1 MYRVQ
6 WTRGNFNTHRTRR
19 ILTMETSETTK
30 EISVALLKFHKE
42 VGKIL
47 KTESNP
53 FFKSKY
59 ASLATILDVVSKPLN
74 DNGLIVLQ
82 FPTGLY
88 NLTTRLQHESGEFMQ
103 STYEMQPVKHS
114 PQDAGSVITY
124 QRRYALGAI
133 LNLNIDEDDDGNK
146 ASQGDKLDKNI
157 IDLIAK
163 ASTIEDLTALF
174 NSNKNLHKNNEF
186 IKLMKEK
193 KEFLQ

>member
-1 MYRVQ
+1 MQ
-6 WTRGNFNTHRTRR
+6 
-19 ILTMETSETTK
+19 TSEK
-30 EISVALLKFHKE
+30 LEHLPKALLEFHKK
-42 VGKIL
+42 VGKII
-47 KTESNP
+47 KSDNNP

-59 ASLATILDVVSKPLN
+59 ASLATILDVITEPLTEC
-74 DNGLIVLQ
+74 GLVIVQ

-88 NLTTRLQHESGEFMQ
+88 QLTTRLQHESGEFME

-124 QRRYALGAI
+124 QRRYAIGAI

-146 ASQGDKLDKNI
+146 ASQGDKLDKNVV
-157 IDLIAK
+157 DKIAK
-163 ASTIEDLTALF
+163 ASTIEELTSIF

>member
-1 MYRVQ
+1 MQ
-6 WTRGNFNTHRTRR
+6 
-19 ILTMETSETTK
+19 TSEK
-30 EISVALLKFHKE
+30 LEKLPLALLEFHKK
-42 VGKIL
+42 VGKII
-47 KTESNP
+47 KSDNNP

-59 ASLATILDVVSKPLN
+59 ASLATILDVITEPLT
-74 DNGLIVLQ
+74 DCGLIIIQ

-88 NLTTRLQHESGEFMQ
+88 QLTTRLQHISGEYMQ

-124 QRRYALGAI
+124 QRRYAIGAI

-146 ASQGDKLDKNI
+146 ASQGDKLDKNV

-163 ASTIEDLTALF
+163 ADSVQELEKVFL
-174 NSNKNLHKNNEF
+174 NNKNLHKNNEF
-186 IKLMKEK
+186 LKLVKEK

>member
-1 MYRVQ
+1 MQ
-6 WTRGNFNTHRTRR
+6 
-19 ILTMETSETTK
+19 TSEK
-30 EISVALLKFHKE
+30 LEQLPKALLEFHKK
-42 VGKIL
+42 VGKII
-47 KTESNP
+47 KSDNNP

-59 ASLATILDVVSKPLN
+59 ASLATILDVITEPLT
-74 DNGLIVLQ
+74 DCGLIIIQ

-88 NLTTRLQHESGEFMQ
+88 QLTTRLQHTSGEFME

-124 QRRYALGAI
+124 QRRYAIGAI

-146 ASQGDKLDKNI
+146 ASQGDKLDKNV

-163 ASTIEDLTALF
+163 ADSVQELEKVFL
-174 NSNKNLHKNNEF
+174 NNKNLHKNNEF
-186 IKLMKEK
+186 LKLVKEK

>member
-1 MYRVQ
+1 M
-6 WTRGNFNTHRTRR
+6 N
-19 ILTMETSETTK
+19 TSEK
-30 EISVALLKFHKE
+30 LEQLPKALLEFHKK
-42 VGKIL
+42 VGKII
-47 KTESNP
+47 KSDNNP

-59 ASLATILDVVSKPLN
+59 ASLATILDVITEPLT
-74 DNGLIVLQ
+74 DCGLIIIQ

-88 NLTTRLQHESGEFMQ
+88 QLTTRLQHTSGEYME

-124 QRRYALGAI
+124 QRRYAIGAI

-146 ASQGDKLDKNI
+146 ASQGDKLDKNV

-163 ASTIEDLTALF
+163 ADSVAELEKVFL
-174 NSNKNLHKNNEF
+174 NNKNLHKNNEF
-186 IKLMKEK
+186 LKLVKEK

>member
-1 MYRVQ
+1 MQ
-6 WTRGNFNTHRTRR
+6 
-19 ILTMETSETTK
+19 TSEK
-30 EISVALLKFHKE
+30 LEKLPLALLEFHKK
-42 VGKIL
+42 VGKII
-47 KTESNP
+47 KSDNNP

-59 ASLATILDVVSKPLN
+59 ASLATILDVITEPLT
-74 DNGLIVLQ
+74 DCGLIIIQ

-88 NLTTRLQHESGEFMQ
+88 QLTTRLQHTSGEYMQ

-124 QRRYALGAI
+124 QRRYAIGAI

-146 ASQGDKLDKNI
+146 ASQGDKLDKNV

-163 ASTIEDLTALF
+163 ADSVQELEKVFL
-174 NSNKNLHKNNEF
+174 NNKNLHKNNEF
-186 IKLMKEK
+186 LKLVKEK

>member
-1 MYRVQ
+1 MQ
-6 WTRGNFNTHRTRR
+6 
-19 ILTMETSETTK
+19 TSEK
-30 EISVALLKFHKE
+30 LEQLPKALLEFHKK
-42 VGKIL
+42 VGKII
-47 KTESNP
+47 KSDNNP

-59 ASLATILDVVSKPLN
+59 ASLATILDVITEPLT
-74 DNGLIVLQ
+74 DCGLIIIQ

-88 NLTTRLQHESGEFMQ
+88 QLTTRLKHVSGEFME

-124 QRRYALGAI
+124 QRRYAIGAI

-146 ASQGDKLDKNI
+146 ASQGDKLDKNV

-163 ASTIEDLTALF
+163 ADSVQELEKVFL
-174 NSNKNLHKNNEF
+174 NNKNLHKNNEF
-186 IKLMKEK
+186 LKLVKEK

>member
-1 MYRVQ
+1 MQ
-6 WTRGNFNTHRTRR
+6 
-19 ILTMETSETTK
+19 TSEK
-30 EISVALLKFHKE
+30 LEQLPLALLEFHKK
-42 VGKIL
+42 VGKII
-47 KTESNP
+47 KSDNNP

-59 ASLATILDVVSKPLN
+59 ASLATILDVITEPLT
-74 DNGLIVLQ
+74 DCGLIIIQ

-88 NLTTRLQHESGEFMQ
+88 QLTTRLQHTSGEYMQ

-124 QRRYALGAI
+124 QRRYAIGAI

-146 ASQGDKLDKNI
+146 ASQGDKLDKNV

-163 ASTIEDLTALF
+163 ADSVQELEKVFL
-174 NSNKNLHKNNEF
+174 NNKNLHKNNEF
-186 IKLMKEK
+186 LKLVKEK

>member
-1 MYRVQ
+1 MQ
-6 WTRGNFNTHRTRR
+6 
-19 ILTMETSETTK
+19 TSDKLEQLPN
-30 EISVALLKFHKE
+30 ALLEFHKK
-42 VGKIL
+42 VGKII
-47 KTESNP
+47 KSDNNP

-59 ASLATILDVVSKPLN
+59 ASLATILDVITEPLTEC
-74 DNGLIVLQ
+74 GLVIVQ

-88 NLTTRLQHESGEFMQ
+88 QLTTRLQHVSGEYME

-124 QRRYALGAI
+124 QRRYAIGAI

-157 IDLIAK
+157 IDKIAK
-163 ASTIEDLTALF
+163 ASTIEELTSIF

>member
-1 MYRVQ
+1 MQ
-6 WTRGNFNTHRTRR
+6 
-19 ILTMETSETTK
+19 TSEK
-30 EISVALLKFHKE
+30 LEQLPKALLEFHKK
-42 VGKIL
+42 VGKII
-47 KTESNP
+47 KSDNNP

-59 ASLATILDVVSKPLN
+59 ASLATILDVITEPLT
-74 DNGLIVLQ
+74 DCGLIIIQ

-88 NLTTRLQHESGEFMQ
+88 QLTTRLQHISGEYME

-124 QRRYALGAI
+124 QRRYAIGAI

-146 ASQGDKLDKNI
+146 ASQGDKLDKNV

-163 ASTIEDLTALF
+163 ADSVQELEKVFL
-174 NSNKNLHKNNEF
+174 NNKNLHKNNEF
-186 IKLMKEK
+186 LKLVKEK

>member
-1 MYRVQ
+1 
-6 WTRGNFNTHRTRR
+6 
-19 ILTMETSETTK
+19 METSETTK

-103 STYEMQPVKHS
+103 STYEMQPVKNS

-146 ASQGDKLDKNI
+146 GSGQGSVLSKNI

-163 ASTIEDLTALF
+163 AGTKEELEAVWS
-174 NSNKNLHKNNEF
+174 SNKQLHSNNEF
-186 IKLMKEK
+186 KKLVVEK
-193 KEFLQ
+193 KDLL

>member
-1 MYRVQ
+1 MQ
-6 WTRGNFNTHRTRR
+6 
-19 ILTMETSETTK
+19 TSEK
-30 EISVALLKFHKE
+30 LEQLPKALLEFHKK
-42 VGKIL
+42 VGKII
-47 KTESNP
+47 KSDNNP

-59 ASLATILDVVSKPLN
+59 ASLATILDVITEPLT
-74 DNGLIVLQ
+74 DCGLIIIQ

-88 NLTTRLQHESGEFMQ
+88 QLTTRLQHVSGEYME

-124 QRRYALGAI
+124 QRRYAIGAI

-146 ASQGDKLDKNI
+146 ASQGDKLDKNV

-163 ASTIEDLTALF
+163 ADSVQELEKVFL
-174 NSNKNLHKNNEF
+174 NNKNLHKNNEF
-186 IKLMKEK
+186 LKLVKEK

>member
-1 MYRVQ
+1 M
-6 WTRGNFNTHRTRR
+6 N
-19 ILTMETSETTK
+19 TSEK
-30 EISVALLKFHKE
+30 LEHLPKALLEFHKK
-42 VGKIL
+42 VGKII
-47 KTESNP
+47 KSDNNP

-59 ASLATILDVVSKPLN
+59 ASLATILDVITEPLT
-74 DNGLIVLQ
+74 DCGLIIIQ

-88 NLTTRLQHESGEFMQ
+88 QLTTRLQHTSGEYMQ

-124 QRRYALGAI
+124 QRRYAIGAI

-146 ASQGDKLDKNI
+146 ASQGDKLDKNV

-163 ASTIEDLTALF
+163 ADSVSELEKVFL
-174 NSNKNLHKNNEF
+174 NNKNLHKNNEF
-186 IKLMKEK
+186 LKLVKEK

>member
-1 MYRVQ
+1 MQ
-6 WTRGNFNTHRTRR
+6 
-19 ILTMETSETTK
+19 TSDKLEQLPK
-30 EISVALLKFHKE
+30 ALLEFHKK
-42 VGKIL
+42 VGKII
-47 KTESNP
+47 KSDNNP

-59 ASLATILDVVSKPLN
+59 ASLATILDVITEPLT
-74 DNGLIVLQ
+74 DCGLIILQ

-88 NLTTRLQHESGEFMQ
+88 QLTTRLQHVSGEYME

-124 QRRYALGAI
+124 QRRYAIGAI

-146 ASQGDKLDKNI
+146 ASQGDKLDKNV

-163 ASTIEDLTALF
+163 ASILEELTKIF
-174 NSNKNLHKNNEF
+174 NNNKNLHKNNEF
-186 IKLMKEK
+186 LKLMKEK

>member
-1 MYRVQ
+1 MQ
-6 WTRGNFNTHRTRR
+6 
-19 ILTMETSETTK
+19 TSEK
-30 EISVALLKFHKE
+30 LEQLPLALLEFHKK
-42 VGKIL
+42 VGKII
-47 KTESNP
+47 KSDNNP

-59 ASLATILDVVSKPLN
+59 ASLATILDVITEPLT
-74 DNGLIVLQ
+74 DCGLIIIQ

-88 NLTTRLQHESGEFMQ
+88 QLTTRLQHTSGEYMQ

-124 QRRYALGAI
+124 QRRYAIGAI

-146 ASQGDKLDKNI
+146 ASQGDKLDKNV

-163 ASTIEDLTALF
+163 ADSVSELEKVFL
-174 NSNKNLHKNNEF
+174 NNKNLHKNNEF
-186 IKLMKEK
+186 LKLVKEK

>member
-1 MYRVQ
+1 MQ
-6 WTRGNFNTHRTRR
+6 
-19 ILTMETSETTK
+19 TSDKLEQLPK
-30 EISVALLKFHKE
+30 ALLEFHKK
-42 VGKIL
+42 VGKII
-47 KTESNP
+47 KSDNNP

-59 ASLATILDVVSKPLN
+59 ASLATILDVITEPLT
-74 DNGLIVLQ
+74 DCGLIILQ

-88 NLTTRLQHESGEFMQ
+88 QLTTRLQHVSGEYME

-124 QRRYALGAI
+124 QRRYAIGAI

-146 ASQGDKLDKNI
+146 ASQGDKLDKNV

-163 ASTIEDLTALF
+163 ASTLEELTKIF
-174 NSNKNLHKNNEF
+174 NNNKNIHKNNEF
-186 IKLMKEK
+186 LKLMKEK

>member
-1 MYRVQ
+1 MQ
-6 WTRGNFNTHRTRR
+6 
-19 ILTMETSETTK
+19 TSDKLEQLPK
-30 EISVALLKFHKE
+30 ALLEFHKK
-42 VGKIL
+42 VGKII
-47 KTESNP
+47 KSDNNP

-59 ASLATILDVVSKPLN
+59 ASLATILDVITEPLTEC
-74 DNGLIVLQ
+74 GLVIVQ

-88 NLTTRLQHESGEFMQ
+88 QLTTRLQHVSGEFME
-103 STYEMQPVKHS
+103 STYEMQPVRHS

-124 QRRYALGAI
+124 QRRYAIGAI

-146 ASQGDKLDKNI
+146 ASQGDKLDKNVV
-157 IDLIAK
+157 DKIAK
-163 ASTIEDLTALF
+163 ASTIEELTSIF

>member
-1 MYRVQ
+1 MQ
-6 WTRGNFNTHRTRR
+6 
-19 ILTMETSETTK
+19 TSDKLEQLPK
-30 EISVALLKFHKE
+30 ALLEFHKK
-42 VGKIL
+42 VGKII
-47 KTESNP
+47 KSDNNP

-59 ASLATILDVVSKPLN
+59 ASLATILDVITEPLT
-74 DNGLIVLQ
+74 DCGLIIIQ

-88 NLTTRLQHESGEFMQ
+88 QLTTRLQHTSGEYME

-124 QRRYALGAI
+124 QRRYAIGAI

-146 ASQGDKLDKNI
+146 ASQGDKLDKNV

-163 ASTIEDLTALF
+163 ADSVQELEKVFL
-174 NSNKNLHKNNEF
+174 NNKNLHKNNEF
-186 IKLMKEK
+186 LKLVKEK